1 MLLREKGKMK
11 NLFQELVIESVE
23 QKSKFSSIR
32 KNLIKQS
39 QQLIDDSLK
48 ERVKLDLVELFKI
61 SLPSF
66 LKSSKIRDIKDI
78 SLISLYLVQMKKFMK
93 IFGDNFTSIKDSG
106 YFEQLKKISSTIIY
120 EKFNKNRIIVKHGD
134 EGKKF
139 FLILKGEVQVLL
151 PTKKNVRMKQNE
163 FKRYMLLLF
172 IYKEYELLRLVI
184 KENKVNET
192 IFNANY
198 CFFLEE
204 NTNAINTNASNTNE
218 ALYSTAAAEEDNKVN
233 NNNIN
238 SLYKDFKF
246 GFNKVKEEKNI
257 NNSSEMNN
265 EEKNKFKLEQ
275 REKFLKLLMKNYLT
289 KEEIAY
295 YEKTKDINLKEVDD
309 GIKIFPIEYMNR
321 IIDYSS
327 INIKIHFNDD
337 EDSYLFANDDS
348 RSYYFIYEYKKHIEL
363 ATGDIFGDLALTK
376 NNIKR
381 TATIISLDECHF
393 ACLTRELFSS
403 YIEKGNERI
412 INNKINYLLSINI
425 LKTFPRFILEKKLF
439 NYFGFKNFIKDK
451 YILQANEINNN
462 IIFLKDGI
470 FEVSFTG
477 KLSDLSNLINLYYI
491 EYNNLATKKDREEL
505 DENIT
510 NNVNLIGYQQHKI
523 ETIFQRYIDEEFS
536 YTLFL
541 VNAPSIFGLRETEK
555 KISKS
560 IINSKMTKDKI
571 YYYQSNIY
579 VKCSS
584 SKGEYIYIDK
594 NIFYKFIYGT
604 DAMVQEETKS
614 YVLEIL
620 LKFLRRL
627 LNIRY
632 IKLWNLFLLNGIE
645 KNLISNINLEKMQQ
659 NENIYKVVNKLLSI
673 LKEGQLYSN
682 EISKNI
688 SDYYDKIKKNNKI
701 KKQLIK
707 SIHQNY
713 EKDKFQKFIESNQN
727 NEIKKDKILTYNTKK
742 FKINSM
748 INSNKISSFILK
760 TNLNNSIKKE
770 NRKDK
775 SYIKNKIKKRNEKLT
790 NSSTTK
796 DIRFKQIKLKSH
808 NLMRTNSS
816 ENNNYTNTYNKNI
829 SESQILSNSK
839 IKNEYI
845 NQMKQNKATSFISNT
860 CDSKIV
866 RKRKKINS
874 FGFEN
879 ISSENINN
887 NNNELSLLRIRSL
900 SNNNFNK
907 NFYFSTNRPNT
918 SKSLLYSNNFDYD
931 IKNRK
936 EKYIRER
943 INYVIRNTRIIFT
956 KTRNLDKIVRIRRE
970 NSII

>member
-1 MLLREKGKMK
+1 MLLRGKGKIK
-11 NLFQELVIESVE
+11 NLFQELVIESIE
-23 QKSKFSSIR
+23 QKSKYSSIR

-48 ERVKLDLVELFKI
+48 DRVKLDTVELFKI

-66 LKSSKIRDIKDI
+66 LKSAKQRDIRDI

-93 IFGDNFTSIKDSG
+93 IFGDNFTSIKDTG
-106 YFEQLKKISSTIIY
+106 YFDQLKKISSTIIY
-120 EKFNKNRIIVKHGD
+120 EKFNKNRIVVKHGN

-192 IFNANY
+192 IFNASY
-198 CFFLEE
+198 YFFLEE
-204 NTNAINTNASNTNE
+204 NTISNNTNMSNTNE
-218 ALYSTAAAEEDNKVN
+218 VLFSTAAEEDNKVN
-233 NNNIN
+233 NNN
-238 SLYKDFKF
+238 SVYKDFKF
-246 GFNKVKEEKNI
+246 GFNKVKEEKNNSNVTSEI
-257 NNSSEMNN
+257 NNIND
-265 EEKNKFKLEQ
+265 EKNKFKLEQ
-275 REKFLKLLMKNYLT
+275 REQFLKLLMKNYLT

-321 IIDYSS
+321 VIDYSS
-327 INIKIHFNDD
+327 INIKIHVKDE

-363 ATGDIFGDLALTK
+363 TTGDIFGDLALTK

-393 ACLTRELFSS
+393 ACLTRELFSGF
-403 YIEKGNERI
+403 IEKGNERI

-439 NYFGFKNFIKDK
+439 NYFGFKNFIKDR

-470 FEVSFTG
+470 FEVTFTG
-477 KLSDLSNLINLYYI
+477 KLSDLSDLINLYYI
-491 EYNNLATKKDREEL
+491 EYNNLATKKERDEL

-510 NNVNLIGYQQHKI
+510 NIVNLMGYQQHKI
-523 ETIFQRYIDEEFS
+523 ETIFQRYIEEEFT

-541 VNAPSIFGLRETEK
+541 VNAPSMFGFKETEK
-555 KISKS
+555 KISKTFL
-560 IINSKMTKDKI
+560 NSKKEKDKI

-579 VKCSS
+579 VKCYT

-594 NIFYKFIYGT
+594 NIFYKFIYST
-604 DAMVQEETKS
+604 DAIVQEETKS
-614 YVLEIL
+614 YVLEFL

-627 LNIRY
+627 INIRY
-632 IKLWNLFLLNGIE
+632 IKLWNLFILNGKE
-645 KNLISNINLEKMQQ
+645 KKLISNINLEKMQQ
-659 NENIYKVVNKLLSI
+659 NEDIYKVVNKLLSI

-682 EISKNI
+682 EISKYV

-713 EKDKFQKFIESNQN
+713 EKDKFQKFIESSQS
-727 NEIKKDKILTYNTKK
+727 NEIKKDRIFTYNTKK
-742 FKINSM
+742 FKINY
-748 INSNKISSFILK
+748 NKSAFYILN
-760 TNLNNSIKKE
+760 TNLNNSTKKE
-770 NRKDK
+770 NRKDNRYTK
-775 SYIKNKIKKRNEKLT
+775 KIIKKRNENLI
-790 NSSTTK
+790 NSSTKK
-796 DIRFKQIKLKSH
+796 DIRFKQIKLKTH
-808 NLMRTNSS
+808 NLIRTNST

-829 SESQILSNSK
+829 SESQIFTNSK

-845 NQMKQNKATSFISNT
+845 KHMKQNKGTSFISNT
-860 CDSKIV
+860 CDSKIE
-866 RKRKKINS
+866 RKKKKTKINS

-879 ISSENINN
+879 ISTEKINN

-900 SNNNFNK
+900 SNNTFNK

-918 SKSLLYSNNFDYD
+918 SKSLLFSNNFDYD

-943 INYVIRNTRIIFT
+943 INYVIKNTRIIFT

>member
-1 MLLREKGKMK
+1 
-11 NLFQELVIESVE
+11 
-23 QKSKFSSIR
+23 
-32 KNLIKQS
+32 
-39 QQLIDDSLK
+39 
-48 ERVKLDLVELFKI
+48 
-61 SLPSF
+61 
-66 LKSSKIRDIKDI
+66 
-78 SLISLYLVQMKKFMK
+78 
-93 IFGDNFTSIKDSG
+93 
-106 YFEQLKKISSTIIY
+106 
-120 EKFNKNRIIVKHGD
+120 
-134 EGKKF
+134 
-139 FLILKGEVQVLL
+139 
-151 PTKKNVRMKQNE
+151 
-163 FKRYMLLLF
+163 
-172 IYKEYELLRLVI
+172 
-184 KENKVNET
+184 
-192 IFNANY
+192 
-198 CFFLEE
+198 
-204 NTNAINTNASNTNE
+204 
-218 ALYSTAAAEEDNKVN
+218 
-233 NNNIN
+233 
-238 SLYKDFKF
+238 
-246 GFNKVKEEKNI
+246 
-257 NNSSEMNN
+257 
-265 EEKNKFKLEQ
+265 
-275 REKFLKLLMKNYLT
+275 
-289 KEEIAY
+289 
-295 YEKTKDINLKEVDD
+295 
-309 GIKIFPIEYMNR
+309 
-321 IIDYSS
+321 
-327 INIKIHFNDD
+327 
-337 EDSYLFANDDS
+337 
-348 RSYYFIYEYKKHIEL
+348 
-363 ATGDIFGDLALTK
+363 
-376 NNIKR
+376 
-381 TATIISLDECHF
+381 
-393 ACLTRELFSS
+393 
-403 YIEKGNERI
+403 
-412 INNKINYLLSINI
+412 
-425 LKTFPRFILEKKLF
+425 
-439 NYFGFKNFIKDK
+439 
-451 YILQANEINNN
+451 
-462 IIFLKDGI
+462 
-470 FEVSFTG
+470 
-477 KLSDLSNLINLYYI
+477 
-491 EYNNLATKKDREEL
+491 
-505 DENIT
+505 
-510 NNVNLIGYQQHKI
+510 
-523 ETIFQRYIDEEFS
+523 
-536 YTLFL
+536 
-541 VNAPSIFGLRETEK
+541 
-555 KISKS
+555 
-560 IINSKMTKDKI
+560 MTKDKI

-790 NSSTTK
+790 NSS
-796 DIRFKQIKLKSH
+796 
-808 NLMRTNSS
+808 
-816 ENNNYTNTYNKNI
+816 NNYTNTYNKNI
-829 SESQILSNSK
+829 SESQIFSNSK

>member
-1 MLLREKGKMK
+1 MLLRGKGKIK

-23 QKSKFSSIR
+23 QKSKIYIKR

-48 ERVKLDLVELFKI
+48 DRVKLDQIELFKI

-66 LKSSKIRDIKDI
+66 LKSAKLRDKKDI
-78 SLISLYLVQMKKFMK
+78 SLISLYLVQMKKFIK
-93 IFGDNFTSIKDSG
+93 VIGDNFTSIKDSS
-106 YFEQLKKISSTIIY
+106 YFDQLKKISSTIIY
-120 EKFNKNRIIVKHGD
+120 EKFNKNRIVVKCGD

-151 PTKKNVRMKQNE
+151 PSKKNVLMKQSE
-163 FKRYMLLLF
+163 FKRYMLLLY

-184 KENKVNET
+184 KENKVNEN

-204 NTNAINTNASNTNE
+204 NINASNTIASNTNE
-218 ALYSTAAAEEDNKVN
+218 MLFNKAPEEYNKVN

-238 SLYKDFKF
+238 SIYKDFKF
-246 GFNKVKEEKNI
+246 GFNKIKAEKNI
-257 NNSSEMNN
+257 NTTSEINN

-289 KEEIAY
+289 KEEISY
-295 YEKTKDINLKEVDD
+295 YENTKDINLKEVDD
-309 GIKIFPIEYMNR
+309 GIKIFPLEYMNR
-321 IIDYSS
+321 IMDYSS
-327 INIKIHFNDD
+327 IFIKINFND
-337 EDSYLFANDDS
+337 EENSYLFVNDDS
-348 RSYYFIYEYKKHIEL
+348 RAYYYIYEYKKHIEL
-363 ATGDIFGDLALTK
+363 GTGDIFGDLALTK

-393 ACLTRELFSS
+393 ACLTRELYSS
-403 YIEKGNERI
+403 FIEKGNERL

-425 LKTFPRFILEKKLF
+425 LKNFPRFILEKKLF

-477 KLSDLSNLINLYYI
+477 KLSDLSNLINLYYL
-491 EYNNLATKKDREEL
+491 EYNNLAGKKDREEL
-505 DENIT
+505 DENII
-510 NNVNLIGYQQHKI
+510 NNVNLIEYQQHKI

-541 VNAPSIFGLRETEK
+541 VNAPSIFGFRETEK
-555 KISKS
+555 KISES
-560 IINSKMTKDKI
+560 ILNPKKTKDKI
-571 YYYQSNIY
+571 YSYQSNIY

-614 YVLEIL
+614 YVLEFL

-645 KNLISNINLEKMQQ
+645 KNLIPNINLEKINQ
-659 NENIYKVVNKLLSI
+659 NEDIYKVVNKLLSI

-682 EISKNI
+682 EVSKYI
-688 SDYYDKIKKNNKI
+688 GDYFDKIKKNNKI

-707 SIHQNY
+707 YIYQNY

-727 NEIKKDKILTYNTKK
+727 NKIKQDKIFTYNTKK
-742 FKINSM
+742 FKINSNLN
-748 INSNKISSFILK
+748 INKISSFISK
-760 TNLNNSIKKE
+760 TNMNISIKKE

-775 SYIKNKIKKRNEKLT
+775 NFTKKTIKTRNEKLT
-790 NSSTTK
+790 KSSTGK
-796 DIRFKQIKLKSH
+796 DIRFKQIKLKNH
-808 NLMRTNSS
+808 NLIRTNSS
-816 ENNNYTNTYNKNI
+816 INNKYTNTYNKNL
-829 SESQILSNSK
+829 SQSQIFSNSK
-839 IKNEYI
+839 IKNEYMK
-845 NQMKQNKATSFISNT
+845 QMKRNRPRSFISNT
-860 CDSKIV
+860 CDSKIE
-866 RKRKKINS
+866 RKKKKINS

-879 ISSENINN
+879 VSSENINYKN
-887 NNNELSLLRIRSL
+887 NDLSLLRILSL
-900 SNNNFNK
+900 SYDNFNK
-907 NFYFSTNRPNT
+907 KFYPTTNRPNT
-918 SKSLLYSNNFDYD
+918 SKSLLYSNNLDYD

-956 KTRNLDKIVRIRRE
+956 KTRNLDKIVRIRKE